1 MRTLV
6 AVENSFYKLNFIYM
20 KYLKTLSVKDLFVV
34 FFPVVSI
41 VSNLVLMG
49 LIYNLF
55 TQPYSIIFLNKIVVS
70 LLLLGVVLFEFEI
83 FRTVNKLQVSKNKQY
98 GIMLLL
104 SLMLIAYIIT
114 FQLAD
119 AQQMYLNNAFFV
131 GLLINTVITLLISLI
146 IKNISNNKQ

>member
-1 MRTLV
+1 
-6 AVENSFYKLNFIYM
+6 M

>member
-1 MRTLV
+1 
-6 AVENSFYKLNFIYM
+6 M
-20 KYLKTLSVKDLFVV
+20 KYLKTLSVKDLFVI

-98 GIMLLL
+98 GFMLLL
-104 SLMLIAYIIT
+104 SLMLIAYIVT

-119 AQQMYLNNAFFV
+119 VQQMYLNNAFFV
-131 GLLINTVITLLISLI
+131 GLLFNTIITLLISLI
-146 IKNISNNKQ
+146 VKNISTNK